1 MLKVTLKVRKI
12 GKIGCYCNLS
22 QIILKLLK
30 TTAFDKKAFG
40 KRKKKNKKKSVT
52 VKKRGEI
59 RNYIFEKL
67 ILTKSLLLY
76 SICKYNSIY
85 EKLILELRV

>member
-22 QIILKLLK
+22 QIVLKLLK

-40 KRKKKNKKKSVT
+40 KRKKKEQK
-52 VKKRGEI
+52 EI
-59 RNYIFEKL
+59 
-67 ILTKSLLLY
+67 
-76 SICKYNSIY
+76 
-85 EKLILELRV
+85 

>member
-40 KRKKKNKKKSVT
+40 KRKKKRT
-52 VKKRGEI
+52 KR
-59 RNYIFEKL
+59 NL
-67 ILTKSLLLY
+67 
-76 SICKYNSIY
+76 
-85 EKLILELRV
+85 

>member
-40 KRKKKNKKKSVT
+40 KRKKKEQKEICNSQKKGGNK
-52 VKKRGEI
+52 E
-59 RNYIFEKL
+59 
-67 ILTKSLLLY
+67 LY
-76 SICKYNSIY
+76 F
-85 EKLILELRV
+85 